1 MIRLLGVIIP
11 KYDNLVQPFTLG
23 TKFLFPYVI
32 VVIGTVFVGRKKI
45 KIKILIDIATSA
57 R

>member
-1 MIRLLGVIIP
+1 LGVIIP